1 MKRSILLSL
10 IALGVLSG
18 CASTNDGTQISS
30 SANALEPSVLTLGT
44 YDGIMPCADCDGIAT
59 SLSLNADGTYDL
71 TTIYQNSIN
80 DVAKDELTYTNSG
93 VYESNGDMVKVI
105 TPSSGDVL
113 VFKVLDNKSLLRV
126 AEDGTEPMPEL
137 YDNYIL
143 KRAK

>member
-18 CASTNDGTQISS
+18 CASTNDDAQISS
-30 SANALEPSVLTLGT
+30 NANALEPSVLTLGT

-113 VFKVLDNKSLLRV
+113 VFKVLDDNSLLRV

-137 YDNYIL
+137 YDNYIF